1 MIYVLVDNPAEIY
14 GRWPDHDYLPMFVPP
29 PPNFYSA
36 GIGFSIGFGVTGALW
51 GWGYPDWRQHEVVV
65 DPKRYSS
72 ITTSTDITGNH
83 IAIEN
88 NTWNRTAAITIFP
101 SRRDR
106 IRPRPPTKHGNRKRA
121 GNREATFGERPSARQ
136 PHKKSNIPT
145 GFREPPAEIAA
156 DRTSSE
162 HQDAPLSVS
171 PAGGRF
177 TEYNPT
183 QH

>member
-1 MIYVLVDNPAEIY
+1 MIYVLVYNPAEIY

-88 NTWNRTAAITIFP
+88 NTWNRTAAITRVPEPARPHP
-101 SRRDR
+101 SAATDETWKSPSGLETV
-106 IRPRPPTKHGNRKRA
+106 RPRSASVPARGSRTRKVTSLLASASRPPK
-121 GNREATFGERPSARQ
+121 
-136 PHKKSNIPT
+136 
-145 GFREPPAEIAA
+145 
-156 DRTSSE
+156 
-162 HQDAPLSVS
+162 
-171 PAGGRF
+171 
-177 TEYNPT
+177 
-183 QH
+183 

>member
-1 MIYVLVDNPAEIY
+1 M
-14 GRWPDHDYLPMFVPP
+14 
-29 PPNFYSA
+29 
-36 GIGFSIGFGVTGALW
+36 
-51 GWGYPDWRQHEVVV
+51 
-65 DPKRYSS
+65 
-72 ITTSTDITGNH
+72 
-83 IAIEN
+83 
-88 NTWNRTAAITIFP
+88 FP

-106 IRPRPPTKHGNRKRA
+106 IRPRPPTKQGIAKRA
-121 GNREATFGERPSARQ
+121 GNREATFGERPRARQ